1 MKSGTKRVLIAIV
14 LVTLIGIVQA
24 CGGATAAQPNPPA
37 ASGTTSSVLPNSPAV
52 PGTTPV
58 QTTPRNSA
66 QGQQKPVKAT
76 WVTPQVTGDLVS
88 VPLSEVEK
96 NTIIHFKVAGASG
109 GKTTTYMAYNF
120 DGALNVR
127 ANVCPPCRS
136 IGFSLYKGTLV
147 CDTCR
152 TRFDAKTGEGISGA
166 CVSYPK
172 AAVAYEITDGT
183 VTMSVNDLLV
193 AYQNTISP
201 GLP

>member
-1 MKSGTKRVLIAIV
+1 MKSGTKRILIAIV

-37 ASGTTSSVLPNSPAV
+37 ATGTTSSVLSTPGNSS
-52 PGTTPV
+52 
-58 QTTPRNSA
+58 QSEKN
-66 QGQQKPVKAT
+66 PVKAT

-96 NTIIHFKVAGASG
+96 NTIVHFKVAGASG

-172 AAVAYEITDGT
+172 AAVAYQISDGNAS
-183 VTMSVNDLLV
+183 MSVGDLLA